1 MEDYIYILAGAAY
14 LAYSIYSA
22 SQKKKK
28 KLEQAQQQSYAE
40 DETEATEPDLNK
52 EPASSSVFD
61 QIMGLQKLELNVE
74 EELFEQVEEE
84 LYAKVE
90 EDVLDVVPKEEGV
103 RTTDLSPSIEI
114 KKGPEEVPIELEE
127 ETWDYEFDL
136 RDAVISSE
144 ILNPPYISR

>member
-52 EPASSSVFD
+52 EPTSSIFD

-84 LYAKVE
+84 MYAKDE
-90 EDVLDVVPKEEGV
+90 EVILDVVPKEEGV

-114 KKGPEEVPIELEE
+114 KEGPEEVPIELEE
-127 ETWDYEFDL
+127 EAWDYEFDL